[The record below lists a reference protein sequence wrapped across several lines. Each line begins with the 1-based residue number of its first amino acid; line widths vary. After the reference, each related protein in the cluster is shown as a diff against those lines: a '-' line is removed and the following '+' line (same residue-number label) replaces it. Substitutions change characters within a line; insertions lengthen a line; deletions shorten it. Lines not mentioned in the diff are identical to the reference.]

1 MKQPGYR
8 PARPEDMAWAYTLFR
23 AGMKPYIE
31 QTWGWD
37 EVFQRHSFMENIPY
51 SVFTII
57 TLAERDAGGY
67 CLRHHKR
74 SHLELE
80 LLVIDAD
87 LRNAGLGT
95 RVMQDLMQEARQRE
109 LPLQLNVL
117 RVNPAVKFYERLG
130 FTILQSDSERYRL
143 SWPK

>member
-1 MKQPGYR
+1 MKHPAYR

-23 AGMKPYIE
+23 AGMKPYIK

-51 SVFTII
+51 SLFTVI
-57 TLAERDAGGY
+57 TLAERDVGGY
-67 CLRHHKR
+67 CLRYHAR
-74 SHLELE
+74 SHLQLE
-80 LLVIDAD
+80 LLVIDAK

-95 RVMQDLMQEARQRE
+95 QVMQDLMQIARKRD

-117 RVNPAVKFYERLG
+117 RVNPALHFYERLG
-130 FTILQSDSERYRL
+130 FTILESDTERHLL
-143 SWPK
+143 SWSQ